1 MYYKCIP
8 NLFFSKGKWRDFR
21 EQMQWKCQS
30 ICTKQNYSWA
40 KKLRASSPLTR
51 EGKNIVNPILS
62 FWEFYSPVK
71 LQAFKNRHQESI
83 KAHRMEKKKIQY
95 KAQQVFG
102 VPGMNWNQD
111 NYSENL
117 THTNKFYMTVTY
129 LQCLKDTSSSATC
142 WIQQYLPNIALWC
155 LKNLI

>member
-51 EGKNIVNPILS
+51 EGKNIVNPVLS

-83 KAHRMEKKKIQY
+83 KAHRMEKKKYNI
-95 KAQQVFG
+95 KLNKSSVFQA
-102 VPGMNWNQD
+102 WI
-111 NYSENL
+111 EI
-117 THTNKFYMTVTY
+117 KIII
-129 LQCLKDTSSSATC
+129 LKTWPTQINFT
-142 WIQQYLPNIALWC
+142 WQWRIYNVWKILPVLLPAGFSNICPTLPSGA
-155 LKNLI
+155 

>member
-83 KAHRMEKKKIQY
+83 KAHRMEKKKYNI
-95 KAQQVFG
+95 KLNKSSVFQA
-102 VPGMNWNQD
+102 WI
-111 NYSENL
+111 EI
-117 THTNKFYMTVTY
+117 KRII
-129 LQCLKDTSSSATC
+129 LKTWPTQINFT
-142 WIQQYLPNIALWC
+142 WQWRIYNVWKTLPVLLPAGFSNICPTLPSGA
-155 LKNLI
+155 

>member
-83 KAHRMEKKKIQY
+83 KAHRMEKKKYNI
-95 KAQQVFG
+95 KLNKSSVFQA
-102 VPGMNWNQD
+102 WI
-111 NYSENL
+111 EI
-117 THTNKFYMTVTY
+117 KIII
-129 LQCLKDTSSSATC
+129 LKTWPTQINFT
-142 WIQQYLPNIALWC
+142 WQWRIYNVWKILPVLLRAGFSNICPTLPSGA
-155 LKNLI
+155 